1 MSSSFD
7 RPLSAWFVVSQVKTH
22 RVVYFTDDPAYEP
35 PQDGDWYFVSHY
47 LGDLPAGMTL
57 RNCWGWRFS
66 GTVFADAR
74 EKQAP
79 TPTEN
84 LLSANRRA
92 LLALLAEKVQRM
104 HPDGPASSWLDLEAR
119 RLKVE
124 EARRFLAMGGGDA
137 VAPQEFRLLQGAAD
151 ARGLTMADAAR
162 LVLDGEAAFYQRLA
176 WGEALRERMTLR
188 VEAATTQGEL
198 IELRRILLEETVP
211 QASKHYPYPATPMR
225 PEELEAPMSEVHRA
239 HEIARLN
246 AQLRDRIND
255 ARHPARLGYV
265 GEDILMRHKARLARQ
280 LIDAGGVKAPDV
292 DFSLLEGFAQA
303 RSLGI
308 LDAAR
313 LIWSTVEDAEKK
325 LWATE
330 LHKDRLQA
338 RIQAMRTV
346 RDVRQVE
353 RELREALQD

>member
-1 MSSSFD
+1 MPSRLD
-7 RPLSAWFVVSQVKTH
+7 HPQSAWFVVSQVKTH

-47 LGDLPAGMTL
+47 LGALPVGMTL

-66 GTVFADAR
+66 GTVFTDAR
-74 EKQAP
+74 EKAAP
-79 TPTEN
+79 TPEES

-104 HPDGPASSWLDLEAR
+104 QSDAPVGSLLDMEAR

-124 EARRFLAMGGGDA
+124 EARRFLAMGDDSA
-137 VAPQEFRLLQGAAD
+137 MPAQEFLMLRGAAD
-151 ARGLTMADAAR
+151 AQGLTMADAAR
-162 LVLDGEAAFYQRLA
+162 FVLDGEAVFYQCLA
-176 WGEALRERMTLR
+176 RGEALRERMTLR
-188 VEAATTQGEL
+188 IEATNTQGEL
-198 IELRRILLEETVP
+198 IELRRVLLEEVVP
-211 QASKHYPYPATPMR
+211 QASGHYPYPATPMR
-225 PEELEAPMSEVHRA
+225 PEELDAPMSEVHRA

-255 ARHPARLGYV
+255 ARHPARMNYV

-280 LIDAGGVKAPDV
+280 LLDADGVKVPDV
-292 DFSLLEGFAQA
+292 DFSLLENFAGA
-303 RSLGI
+303 RNLGMI
-308 LDAAR
+308 DAAR

-330 LHKDRLQA
+330 LLKDRMEAL
-338 RIQAMRTV
+338 IQAMRNA
-346 RDVRQVE
+346 RDVRHVE
-353 RELREALQD
+353 RELRKALPD